1 VDQIWESADLSDG
14 LSLKFDP
21 AMETDGA
28 GAAGLPSLVQKVV
41 CRTVISLQHG
51 PFHAWETIRQQ
62 GQPEA
67 PFIQRSMQLADIVAQ
82 GGRYAFDLISYVGVE
97 SYLHGRSLKD
107 IGQEL
112 IKQTPKLIIPRSSI
126 WDQQQRFLFY
136 LGHLH
141 RKAAPLLRRHL
152 NGHRPVIWLLDG
164 TLEPGT
170 PVFLGIKNA
179 ADDIMLDGA
188 KIPSENAEDIALCLR
203 QAAGLYGSP
212 DRILHDLSGQMSKA
226 CDQALPGVPHD
237 VCHYHF
243 TSDVGKDLYDEPQ
256 AALCRRMRVLQVQFQ
271 LKKQRRRQADSL
283 RHQVDSSAQLMLRD
297 LLQGRAT
304 GVEFNDTLGREVLL
318 AFHFWI
324 LDYRSDGQHRGFPF
338 DPYTLYLHRRLVRAS
353 RAVDDLLSRPAI
365 ARQARP
371 VLFSF
376 QQELHRYRNDPEI
389 VAIADSYERAC
400 AMFSRLRTALR
411 MTAED
416 IQNLHR
422 VRESPSGEQNAIKT
436 ALTTLRCEL
445 REQAK
450 EENDPDHPLVQ
461 IVLAHLEKYWPC
473 LLPDKLPSQPQP
485 WHRTTNALE
494 KDWRSLKRPR
504 RQAHG
509 RSSLT
514 LDFVSLP
521 QEYLFVLNL
530 HNPTYIQLLLDG
542 SLEKLPA
549 KLGEASREAGPFYKW
564 KELKNPQLRGRP
576 PQSCLHDDQFIENL
590 VAACDTHC
598 QHRDRAAA

>member
-1 VDQIWESADLSDG
+1 
-14 LSLKFDP
+14 
-21 AMETDGA
+21 METDGA
-28 GAAGLPSLVQKVV
+28 DTDGPPGLVQKVV
-41 CRTVISLQHG
+41 CRTVISLRHG
-51 PFHAWETIRQQ
+51 RFQACETIRQQ
-62 GQPEA
+62 GQPGA
-67 PFIQRSMQLADIVAQ
+67 PFIRRSMQLADTVAQ
-82 GGRYAFDLISYVGVE
+82 GGRYAFDLISYVGVK

-107 IGQEL
+107 IEREL
-112 IKQTPKLIIPRSSI
+112 IEQTPKLIIPRSSL

-141 RKAAPLLRRHL
+141 RKCAPLLREHL
-152 NGHRPVIWLLDG
+152 DGHRPVTWLLDG

-179 ADDIMLDGA
+179 ADDIMLDGS
-188 KIPSENAEDIALCLR
+188 KIPSENAEDIAFCLE
-203 QAAGLYGSP
+203 QAAALYGFP
-212 DRILHDLSGQMSKA
+212 DRILHDLSGPISKA
-226 CDQALPGVPHD
+226 CDLALPTVPHD

-243 TSDVGKDLYDEPQ
+243 TSDIGKDLYDQPQ
-256 AALCRRMRVLQVQFQ
+256 AALCRRMRILQVQFQ

-297 LLQGRAT
+297 LMEGKAT
-304 GVEFNDTLGREVLL
+304 GVEFNDMLGREVLL

-353 RAVDDLLSRPAI
+353 RAVDDLLSRPAV

-371 VLFSF
+371 VMFSF
-376 QQELHRYRNDPEI
+376 QQGLQRYRNDPEI

-411 MTAED
+411 MTPEH

-422 VRESPSGEQNAIKT
+422 VHELPSGEQHAIKA
-436 ALTTLRCEL
+436 ALTTLRCQL

-450 EENDPDHPLVQ
+450 EENDPDHSFAQ
-461 IVLAHLEKYWPC
+461 IVLNHLEKYWPR
-473 LLPDKLPSQPQP
+473 LLPDQLPGQPQP

-530 HNPTYIQLLLDG
+530 QNPTYLQLLLGG
-542 SLEKLPA
+542 SLETLPA
-549 KLGEASREAGPFYKW
+549 KLAEASRETGPVYKW
-564 KELKNPQLRGRP
+564 REVRDPQLLGRP
-576 PQSCLHDDQFIENL
+576 PHSCLHDDRFIENL
-590 VAACDTHC
+590 VAACETHC